1 MKCYQCGTCT
11 ADCTY
16 ANMDESGNFNP
27 RKMILEYFEEGK
39 LSELC
44 WLCAECFKCYR
55 CPRDVKPYAVLA
67 EMRAE
72 FIRMGKVPAYVKAFV
87 ETVKNYGELDET
99 VFFLKLM
106 KSGNMMD
113 MSIVI
118 SSLKNTIKNRG
129 LSKAVALPKKS
140 PCAKEV
146 SKIFSIIEG
155 KSNVE
160 LKAEDKSRSI
170 AAAGVPA

>member
-16 ANMDESGNFNP
+16 ANMDESFNP

-44 WLCAECFKCYR
+44 WLCATCFKCYR

-72 FIRMGKVPAYVKAFV
+72 FIRMGKAPAYVKAFV

-118 SSLKNTIKNRG
+118 SSLKNTVKNRG